1 MLHFRMNMPFYLMAF
16 YGSIMIIIVLIMRG
30 LLKNRLPKFVFPA
43 LWCVVLIR
51 LLVPFSLSS
60 PLSMKVPAIFANINY
75 YAAQTAETTAD
86 ITEDSSAAYLETGI
100 YTDADTD
107 TIAVS
112 QDVSETSAAVSQY
125 TGNIAA
131 FWFQPRVLL
140 LGAYFLGLAAT
151 ISILSLQKYRC
162 TKRLKN
168 RLLVE
173 HNETINTMLREM
185 DMGHIPVFTCDEIA
199 SPLVS
204 GFLNPRIYLPTR
216 IHFQDT
222 ALLRHILAH
231 ETMHIKRHDNYAKA
245 VMLVTLCLHW
255 FNPLVWIMAKYLS
268 ADLENACDAA
278 LLKSYDA
285 EERKL
290 YAMSLLSMA
299 VSRSRTTLL
308 YSAFS
313 RTEIEKRV
321 KNILHYKKASALILA
336 FSFLFLICGTTVFA
350 TGAQAPFSTY
360 LSPYCASSNCRWGCY
375 VDITRDIYLGEN
387 AQRRAENIIIDVL
400 KTDSTNDPEI
410 MEEQIKAALADAFGV
425 EKSAFRVVF
434 SLCLDDEEKY
444 AEYAEW
450 DILRDKDGNFSYH
463 GEAVRVYADEQF
475 GMHIDRNGT
484 IDITIHRD
492 RYGFISGVTAQH
504 EGEEMFDEQTR
515 NYGLNR

>member
-60 PLSMKVPAIFANINY
+60 PLSMKVPAIFDKIVY
-75 YAAQTAETTAD
+75 VAQTAEATSD
-86 ITEDSSAAYLETGI
+86 VVQDQSPVLLEGG
-100 YTDADTD
+100 TD
-107 TIAVS
+107 TAVINVS
-112 QDVSETSAAVSQY
+112 RDVYETSTASSQY

-131 FWFQPRVLL
+131 LWFQPRVLI
-140 LGAYFLGLAAT
+140 LGAYLLGLAAT
-151 ISILSLQKYRC
+151 IGILSLQKYRY

-168 RLLVE
+168 RLLIE
-173 HNETINTMLREM
+173 HNETVNTMLREM

-204 GFLNPRIYLPTR
+204 GFLNPCIYLPTR
-216 IHFQDT
+216 MNFQDT
-222 ALLRHILAH
+222 VLLRHILAH

-245 VMLVTLCLHW
+245 VMLLTLCLHW
-255 FNPLVWIMAKYLS
+255 FNPLVWIMSKYLS

-285 EERKL
+285 EERKV

-350 TGAQAPFSTY
+350 TVVQAPFSSY
-360 LSPYCASSNCRWGCY
+360 LSSYCASSNCRWGCY

-387 AQRRAENIIIDVL
+387 AQRRAENVIIDVL
-400 KTDSTNDPEI
+400 KSDNTNDPEI
-410 MEEQIKAALADAFGV
+410 MEEQIKAALAETFGV
-425 EKSAFRVVF
+425 EKGAFRVVF

-444 AEYAEW
+444 AEYADW
-450 DILRDKDGNFSYH
+450 DIFRDEDGNFSYH
-463 GEAVRVYADEQF
+463 GEKVRIYTDEQL
-475 GMHIDRNGT
+475 GMHIDRDGT
-484 IDITIHRD
+484 IDIAIHRD

-504 EGEEMFDEQTR
+504 KGEEMFDSQTKLW
-515 NYGLNR
+515 GLDR

>member
-60 PLSMKVPAIFANINY
+60 PLSMKVPDIFAYTNY
-75 YAAQTAETTAD
+75 YTAQTAETTVNAA
-86 ITEDSSAAYLETGI
+86 EDSSAAYLETG
-100 YTDADTD
+100 TATGTD
-107 TIAVS
+107 TSVVAVS
-112 QDVSETSAAVSQY
+112 LDTSETSNFSHQY
-125 TGNIAA
+125 MSDFAA
-131 FWFQPRVLL
+131 FWLQPHVLIL
-140 LGAYFLGLAAT
+140 VAYFLGLAVTVSFLA
-151 ISILSLQKYRC
+151 LQKYRC

-168 RLLVE
+168 RHLLE

-204 GFLNPRIYLPTR
+204 GFLNPCIYLPTR
-216 IHFQDT
+216 MNFQDT

-245 VMLVTLCLHW
+245 VMLITLCLHW
-255 FNPLVWIMAKYLS
+255 FNPLVWIMSKYLS

-285 EERKL
+285 EERRL

-299 VSRSRTTLL
+299 VSRSRVTLL

-313 RTEIEKRV
+313 RTEIEKRI
-321 KNILHYKKASALILA
+321 KNILNYKKASALILA
-336 FSFLFLICGTTVFA
+336 FSFLFLISGTVVFA
-350 TGAQAPFSTY
+350 TGTQAPFSSY
-360 LSPYCASSNCRWGCY
+360 LSSYCASSNCRWGCY

-400 KTDSTNDPEI
+400 KDDNTNDPEI
-410 MEEQIKAALADAFGV
+410 MEEQIKTALAEAFGV
-425 EKSAFRVVF
+425 EKGAFRVVF
-434 SLCLDDEEKY
+434 SLCLNDEEKY
-444 AEYAEW
+444 AEYADWE
-450 DILRDKDGNFSYH
+450 ILREEDGSFSYH
-463 GEAVRVYADEQF
+463 GEKVRVYTDEQL
-475 GMHIDRNGT
+475 GMHIERNGT
-484 IDITIHRD
+484 IDIAIHRD
-492 RYGFISGVTAQH
+492 RYGFILGVTAQH
-504 EGEEMFDEQTR
+504 AGEEMFDEQTK
-515 NYGLNR
+515 YWGLDR

>member
-60 PLSMKVPAIFANINY
+60 PLSMKVPAIFDKTTYI
-75 YAAQTAETTAD
+75 AQTAEVTTD
-86 ITEDSSAAYLETGI
+86 VVQDQSPLLLEGGSDTTVIAA
-100 YTDADTD
+100 
-107 TIAVS
+107 S
-112 QDVSETSAAVSQY
+112 QDVYETSTAASRY
-125 TGNIAA
+125 TGNIVTL
-131 FWFQPRVLL
+131 WFQPRVLI
-140 LGAYFLGLAAT
+140 LGAYLLGLAAT
-151 ISILSLQKYRC
+151 IGILSLQKYRC

-168 RLLVE
+168 RLLIE

-216 IHFQDT
+216 MNFQDT
-222 ALLRHILAH
+222 VLLRHILAH

-245 VMLVTLCLHW
+245 VMLLTLCLHW
-255 FNPLVWIMAKYLS
+255 FNPLVWIMSKYLS

-285 EERKL
+285 EERKV

-321 KNILHYKKASALILA
+321 KNILHYKKASALILV

-350 TGAQAPFSTY
+350 TSVQAPFSSD
-360 LSPYCASSNCRWGCY
+360 LSSYCASSNCRWGCY

-387 AQRRAENIIIDVL
+387 AQRRAENVIIDVL
-400 KTDSTNDPEI
+400 KSDNTNDPEI
-410 MEEQIKAALADAFGV
+410 MEEQIKAALAETFGV
-425 EKSAFRVVF
+425 EKGAFRVVF

-444 AEYAEW
+444 AEYADW
-450 DILRDKDGNFSYH
+450 DIFRDEDGNFSYH
-463 GEAVRVYADEQF
+463 GEKVRIYTDEQL
-475 GMHIDRNGT
+475 GMHIDRDGT
-484 IDITIHRD
+484 IDIAIHRD

-515 NYGLNR
+515 RYGLNR

>member
-60 PLSMKVPAIFANINY
+60 PLSMKVPPIFAYTTY
-75 YAAQTAETTAD
+75 YATQSAETTAD
-86 ITEDSSAAYLETGI
+86 IPEDSSAAYLEAWM
-100 YTDADTD
+100 YTDTVATA
-107 TIAVS
+107 IAVS

-131 FWFQPRVLL
+131 FLFQPRVLL
-140 LGAYFLGLAAT
+140 LGTYLLGLAVT
-151 ISILSLQKYRC
+151 IGILSLQKYRC

-168 RLLVE
+168 RLLLE

-204 GFLNPRIYLPTR
+204 GFLNPCIYLPTR
-216 IHFQDT
+216 MNFQDT

-231 ETMHIKRHDNYAKA
+231 ETMHIKRYDNYAKA
-245 VMLVTLCLHW
+245 VMLITLCLHW
-255 FNPLVWIMAKYLS
+255 FNPLVWIMSKYLS
-268 ADLENACDAA
+268 SDLENACDAA
-278 LLKSYDA
+278 LLKSYDT

-299 VSRSRTTLL
+299 VPRSRTTLL

-360 LSPYCASSNCRWGCY
+360 LSSYCASSNCRWGCY
-375 VDITRDIYLGEN
+375 VNITRDIYLGEN
-387 AQRRAENIIIDVL
+387 AQRRAENVIIDVL

-410 MEEQIKAALADAFGV
+410 IEEQIKADLAETFGV

-434 SLCLDDEEKY
+434 TLCLSEEEKY
-444 AEYAEW
+444 AEYADWE
-450 DILRDKDGNFSYH
+450 ILHEEDGSFSYR
-463 GEAVRVYADEQF
+463 GEKVRVYTDEQL
-475 GMHIDRNGT
+475 GMHIERDGT
-484 IDITIHRD
+484 IDIAIHRD

-504 EGEEMFDEQTR
+504 EGEEMFDEQTKYWR
-515 NYGLNR
+515 LDR

>member
-30 LLKNRLPKFVFPA
+30 LFKNRLPKFVFPA

-60 PLSMKVPAIFANINY
+60 PLSMKVPAIFDKVTY
-75 YAAQTAETTAD
+75 VSQTAETTAY
-86 ITEDSSAAYLETGI
+86 IVEEQSPVLLEGG
-100 YTDADTD
+100 ADT
-107 TIAVS
+107 TVIAVS
-112 QDVSETSAAVSQY
+112 QDVYETSNAASQY
-125 TGNIAA
+125 TKNSAA
-131 FWFQPRVLL
+131 FVFQPRVLI
-140 LGAYFLGLAAT
+140 LGAYLLGLAVT
-151 ISILSLQKYRC
+151 IGLLALQKYRC

-204 GFLNPRIYLPTR
+204 GLLNPSIYLPTR
-216 IHFQDT
+216 MNFQDT
-222 ALLRHILAH
+222 VLLRHILAH

-245 VMLVTLCLHW
+245 VMLLTLCLHC
-255 FNPLVWIMAKYLS
+255 FNPLVWIMSKYLS

-278 LLKSYDA
+278 LLKSYDT
-285 EERKL
+285 EERKV

-299 VSRSRTTLL
+299 VSRSHTNLL

-350 TGAQAPFSTY
+350 TGVQAPFSSY
-360 LSPYCASSNCRWGCY
+360 LSPYCVSSNCRWGCY

-387 AQRRAENIIIDVL
+387 AQRRAENVIIDVL
-400 KTDSTNDPEI
+400 KSDNTNDPEI
-410 MEEQIKAALADAFGV
+410 MEEQIKAALAETFGV
-425 EKSAFRVVF
+425 EKGAFRVVF

-444 AEYAEW
+444 AEYADW
-450 DILRDKDGNFSYH
+450 DIFRDEDGIFSYH
-463 GEAVRVYADEQF
+463 GEKVRVCTDELA
-475 GMHIDRNGT
+475 GMHIDRDGT
-484 IDITIHRD
+484 IDIAIHRD
-492 RYGFISGVTAQH
+492 RYGFISGITAQH

-515 NYGLNR
+515 SYGLNR

>member
-43 LWCVVLIR
+43 LWCVVLVR

-60 PLSMKVPAIFANINY
+60 PLSMKVPAIFDKITY
-75 YAAQTAETTAD
+75 VAQTAEDTSIIVQDQSPLLLEGGSDTTV
-86 ITEDSSAAYLETGI
+86 
-100 YTDADTD
+100 
-107 TIAVS
+107 IAVS
-112 QDVSETSAAVSQY
+112 QDVYETSTAASQY
-125 TGNIAA
+125 TGNIATL
-131 FWFQPRVLL
+131 WFQPRVLV
-140 LGAYFLGLAAT
+140 LGVYLLGLAAT
-151 ISILSLQKYRC
+151 IGILSLQKYRC

-168 RLLVE
+168 RLLIE

-204 GFLNPRIYLPTR
+204 GFLNPSIYLPTR
-216 IHFQDT
+216 MNFQDT
-222 ALLRHILAH
+222 VLLRHILAH

-245 VMLVTLCLHW
+245 VMLLTLCLHW
-255 FNPLVWIMAKYLS
+255 FNPLVWIMSKYLS

-285 EERKL
+285 EERKV

-350 TGAQAPFSTY
+350 TGVQAPFSHD
-360 LSPYCASSNCRWGCY
+360 LSSYCASSNCRWGCY

-387 AQRRAENIIIDVL
+387 AQRRAENVIIDVL
-400 KTDSTNDPEI
+400 KSDNTNDPEI
-410 MEEQIKAALADAFGV
+410 MEEQIKAALTETFGV
-425 EKSAFRVVF
+425 EKGAFRVVF

-444 AEYAEW
+444 AEYADW
-450 DILRDKDGNFSYH
+450 DIFRDEDGIFSYH
-463 GEAVRVYADEQF
+463 GEKVRVCTDELA
-475 GMHIDRNGT
+475 GMHIDRDGT
-484 IDITIHRD
+484 IDIAIHRD
-492 RYGFISGVTAQH
+492 RYGFISGITAQH

-515 NYGLNR
+515 SYGLNR